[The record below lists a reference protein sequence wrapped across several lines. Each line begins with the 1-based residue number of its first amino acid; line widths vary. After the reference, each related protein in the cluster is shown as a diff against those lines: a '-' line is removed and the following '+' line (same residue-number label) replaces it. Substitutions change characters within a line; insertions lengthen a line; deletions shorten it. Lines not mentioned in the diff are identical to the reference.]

1 MSDCHIHNNDVSRK
15 WMADWT
21 ARLKARDNQEKAP
34 FVALFPSYNDAMI
47 LAESRAANIAILQSQ
62 LAALRIEAA
71 DAAQQLAH
79 AKEIGNPDTAV
90 RLVDLEN
97 QVMELKDERNNLYK
111 TNASSSQRVLSLI
124 DASHANEE
132 KLKSLVERSDQL
144 STLNKTL
151 TTKLTDS
158 HELLKEKDHVIL
170 ILKDE
175 LSAHQLELV
184 QREEQLE
191 IKKKRVDELELDNKN
206 LLDRWIM
213 LKQREATHMN
223 EANEIMA
230 SALKSKTSIKRK
242 ESFLGFPLFLL
253 PSSPTTDQPEEP
265 RRESSS
271 VLCSVPVSGT
281 RRMTAHDGDI
291 NCISISRDGSMVA
304 TGANDRRLIIYD
316 GKTCSQKAVLDSSIK
331 ATTSVSFNSACD
343 LILSTSIDQSIKVWS
358 THTYRPKVTFT
369 GHTGKVCTGR
379 FTDNNCIISGS
390 HDRTIKIWD
399 LVKGY
404 CVKTIFTLSS
414 CNDLA
419 LFGGEG
425 EVIVSGHLD
434 NNLHSLQILT
444 TSRDNTLQV
453 LDVRTYKA
461 VATYAH
467 EGYRTGMNWTRSCF
481 SPNGAFVSSGSA
493 DGTVFFWDTLTGEM
507 TQSFKEHKSPVWG

>member
-34 FVALFPSYNDAMI
+34 FHNDAMI

-191 IKKKRVDELELDNKN
+191 IKKK
-206 LLDRWIM
+206 
-213 LKQREATHMN
+213 A
-223 EANEIMA
+223 
-230 SALKSKTSIKRK
+230 
-242 ESFLGFPLFLL
+242 
-253 PSSPTTDQPEEP
+253 
-265 RRESSS
+265 
-271 VLCSVPVSGT
+271 
-281 RRMTAHDGDI
+281 
-291 NCISISRDGSMVA
+291 
-304 TGANDRRLIIYD
+304 
-316 GKTCSQKAVLDSSIK
+316 
-331 ATTSVSFNSACD
+331 
-343 LILSTSIDQSIKVWS
+343 
-358 THTYRPKVTFT
+358 
-369 GHTGKVCTGR
+369 GR
-379 FTDNNCIISGS
+379 
-390 HDRTIKIWD
+390 
-399 LVKGY
+399 
-404 CVKTIFTLSS
+404 
-414 CNDLA
+414 
-419 LFGGEG
+419 
-425 EVIVSGHLD
+425 
-434 NNLHSLQILT
+434 
-444 TSRDNTLQV
+444 
-453 LDVRTYKA
+453 
-461 VATYAH
+461 
-467 EGYRTGMNWTRSCF
+467 
-481 SPNGAFVSSGSA
+481 
-493 DGTVFFWDTLTGEM
+493 
-507 TQSFKEHKSPVWG
+507 